1 MSKDAQEVLRAELLQ
16 ARRQLADLDRQ
27 LQHKPDFEIGEGSP
41 AIITWEMNLA
51 RRSVLLRRIDDFE
64 RALERDSAGAYGTCE
79 YCGAQINPERLRI
92 LPHTR
97 QCIKCANIPKGSRPS
112 ARTRQRTAE

>member
-51 RRSVLLRRIDDFE
+51 RRSVLLRRSDQSGATE
-64 RALERDSAGAYGTCE
+64 DSSS
-79 YCGAQINPERLRI
+79 
-92 LPHTR
+92 HTAVH
-97 QCIKCANIPKGSRPS
+97 QMC
-112 ARTRQRTAE
+112 